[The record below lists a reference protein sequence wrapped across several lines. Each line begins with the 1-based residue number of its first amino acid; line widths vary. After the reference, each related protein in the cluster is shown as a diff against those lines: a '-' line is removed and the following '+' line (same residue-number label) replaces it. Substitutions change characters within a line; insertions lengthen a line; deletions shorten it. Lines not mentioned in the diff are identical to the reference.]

1 MSRPEGEGEAG
12 ADEPPLA
19 HAPVGHGVRPVL
31 LVRWHQL
38 IIEFLKKN
46 KTKNGANLTI
56 MLFTKYLS
64 LAGGEEAGEEQFTS
78 RVSPTLDNILLVVYK
93 LQ

>member
-38 IIEFLKKN
+38 I
-46 KTKNGANLTI
+46 TKNEANLTI

-93 LQ
+93 LRYRHKTK